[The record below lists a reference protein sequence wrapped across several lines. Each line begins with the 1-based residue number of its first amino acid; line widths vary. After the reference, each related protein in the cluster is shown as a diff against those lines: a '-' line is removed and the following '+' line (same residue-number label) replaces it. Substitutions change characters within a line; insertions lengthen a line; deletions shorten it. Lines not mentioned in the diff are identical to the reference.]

1 MTRKNNENREIKI
14 HPNTNPFTQGSAII
28 ECGLTKVHVTA
39 MVEENVPGFM
49 KGKGRGWVTAEYAM
63 LPGSSPFRV
72 RRDRNGVS
80 GRSQEIQRLI
90 GRSLRACIDLEK
102 LGERTINI
110 DCDVLLADGG
120 TRTTSIT
127 GAYVALSLA
136 IKNLQE
142 RGLIS
147 ENPLVEQIAAISVGI
162 DKNSNVICDL
172 NYEQDSSCET
182 DMNIVM
188 TNSGKFIE
196 IQGTAEGAPFSP
208 SELNQMME
216 VAKGALEKIF
226 ILQNEAIK
234 S

>member
-1 MTRKNNENREIKI
+1 MTRKNDETREII
-14 HPNTNPFTQGSAII
+14 ITPHANHYAHGSAII

-39 MVEENVPGFM
+39 MVEESVPGFM
-49 KGKGRGWVTAEYAM
+49 RNQGRGWITAEYAM
-63 LPGSSPFRV
+63 LPGSSSQRI
-72 RRDRNGVS
+72 RRDRKGVS

-102 LGERTINI
+102 LGERTITI
-110 DCDVLLADGG
+110 DCDVLVADGG

-136 IKNLQE
+136 VKKLLGDGVLS
-142 RGLIS
+142 RSPLI
-147 ENPLVEQIAAISVGI
+147 EQIAAISVGV
-162 DKNSNVICDL
+162 DKSNNVICDL

-188 TNSGKFIE
+188 TKTGKFIE
-196 IQGTAEGAPFSP
+196 IQGTAEGQPF
-208 SELNQMME
+208 EQAQLNEMI
-216 VAKGALEKIF
+216 VIAKDALAKIF
-226 ILQNEAIK
+226 EIQKTAIH